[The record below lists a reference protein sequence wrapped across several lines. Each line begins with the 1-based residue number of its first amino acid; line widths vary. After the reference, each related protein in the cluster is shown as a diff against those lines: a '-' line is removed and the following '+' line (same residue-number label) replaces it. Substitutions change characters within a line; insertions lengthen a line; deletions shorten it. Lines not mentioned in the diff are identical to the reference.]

1 MKLQVAIDLLSTAD
15 ALSLLA
21 KVAENIDVIEIGTPL
36 VKIDGLKV
44 LTAVKAA
51 HPSKA
56 VFADLK
62 TMDAGELEADLAF
75 KAGADF
81 VSVLA
86 LAGDP
91 TIAGAVRA
99 ATAHGKKIVA
109 DLIGVPAGL
118 RLDRIKELKALGV
131 AHVEVHAGL
140 DEQATPGYRIE
151 DLLESVR
158 GSVLPVAVAGGINSA
173 TIDQVRDSG
182 AAYAVVGGGIYGAKD
197 PAAASRALKDAANQA
212 KAA

>member
-15 ALSLLA
+15 ALTLLT
-21 KVAENIDVIEIGTPL
+21 KVADNVDVIEIGTPL

-51 HPSKA
+51 HPTKA
-56 VFADLK
+56 IFADLK

-75 KAGADF
+75 KAGADM

-86 LAGDP
+86 LAADA

-99 ATAHGKKIVA
+99 AKAHGKDIVA
-109 DLIGVPAGL
+109 DLIGVPAAK
-118 RLDRIKELKALGV
+118 RLARIAELKELGI

-158 GSVLPVAVAGGINSA
+158 GSVLPVAVAGGINSG
-173 TIDQVRDSG
+173 TIGLVRDSG
-182 AAYAVVGGGIYGAKD
+182 AAFAVVGGGIYGAAD
-197 PAAASRALKDAANQA
+197 PAAASRTLKDAASQI
-212 KAA
+212 AA